1 MMLKW
6 IALGGAAL
14 LCLCL
19 VAVMIQLPGFL
30 AWRRGIEERLLSG
43 SSVVSTAIGPVEYA
57 DLGRGAPILMLH
69 GTPGGYDQI
78 VSMARATG
86 ATDNGLRIIAPSRP
100 GYLRTPLNSGR
111 TPAEQARLYAAL
123 LDHLGIGRIAVLG
136 ASGGGPSAL
145 QFAILYPDRCSAL
158 ILEEA
163 ATRSI
168 KAGRIS
174 MPPILVEFLIYIFRG
189 KAIAALRGKAPADPA
204 MPLIGA
210 AIIDTLAPI
219 GPRMAGA
226 ENDRLQFARMENWP
240 LDKIRCPTLILHGA
254 DDKDVPL
261 ADAEYAHA
269 RIPRS
274 QLVIL
279 PDADHSMVALRY
291 RELNSLIAGFVERHP

>member
-19 VAVMIQLPGFL
+19 VAVMIQVPGFW

-123 LDHLGIGRIAVLG
+123 LDHLGIGKIAVLG

-269 RIPRS
+269 RIPGS

>member
-19 VAVMIQLPGFL
+19 VAVMIQVPGFW

-100 GYLRTPLNSGR
+100 GSLRTPLNSGR

-123 LDHLGIGRIAVLG
+123 LDHLGIGKIAVLG

-269 RIPRS
+269 RIPGS

>member
-1 MMLKW
+1 MLKW

-19 VAVMIQLPGFL
+19 VAVMIQVPGFW

-123 LDHLGIGRIAVLG
+123 LDHLGIGKIAVLG

-269 RIPRS
+269 RIPGS